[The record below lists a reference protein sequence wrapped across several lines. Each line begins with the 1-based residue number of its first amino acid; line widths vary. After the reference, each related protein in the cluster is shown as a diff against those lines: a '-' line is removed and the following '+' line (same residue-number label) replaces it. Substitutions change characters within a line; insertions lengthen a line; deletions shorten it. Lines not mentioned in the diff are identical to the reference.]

1 MVLTAQQKHKLK
13 KFIKELEACKA
24 AHTEFVTVY
33 IPAGYDINK
42 IINHLAQEQGTASN
56 IKSAATRKNVIDA
69 LERMIQHL
77 KLFKQTP
84 LNGLAVFAGNVL
96 AGEGKTDVKVWSIE
110 PPVPLNTRIYKC
122 DKNFEVE
129 LLRDILDVKEMYGLV
144 VLDRRDASLALLKGK
159 SIIHLMKTHSH
170 VPGKMKAGGQCL
182 MADSVVQL
190 SDGMLPEIKDVHN
203 PNKVKSMVG
212 FSLQDSAVK
221 DKWTVKKNQVYTII
235 TKYPR
240 LEIQASKDHIFFVST
255 NKGIV
260 EKPAEQLKKDD
271 VLIMPEEINVA
282 GRVQKIFAKQ
292 YYNSF
297 TINQQGR
304 NLLFKKR
311 KQKKLLQKK
320 LAKKLNLTQTAISF
334 IEIGKVNV
342 GRDVLKRVCD
352 GLGIDFAQFL
362 KKYAGPYMYKAIKL
376 PDKITPEFAQFLG
389 YYLGDGSIET
399 DRISFF
405 EQRKEVALKYRILFE
420 NLFNLQVSYRFRENK
435 NYHQLRITSR
445 PLVRLVKNEFP
456 EFKLAKTSL
465 IPALILKS
473 KKDVVAA
480 FLKGLF
486 DAEGYA
492 AVNGKVGIGMNNK
505 LLIQQLQM
513 LLLRYSILSSFLEYD
528 NKRNPYSKEK
538 RFSLEL
544 SEKKSLE
551 FFRHFIGFTSQEK
564 STKLNKIIK
573 NKFERSS
580 VRQILLPGTKIRK
593 IIEQAG
599 HNLELFPKVNS
610 FFRNERMMG
619 KEVFKNSILS
629 NVKDKVLYKKL
640 DGICR
645 YKILPVKI
653 AEIRMSKK
661 PSKLIDIS
669 VKTKSFIANGL
680 IVHNSAH
687 RFEQNRALALKDHL
701 KKVADY
707 MKDEFLTREGLKGI
721 IVGGPGP
728 TKYELVEG
736 NFITGDVKKKIIGMK
751 DLSYTEE
758 FGLQELVDKSEDI
771 LANEEIVDEKKA
783 MGQFFEKLAK
793 DPDTVSYGEQEVKKA
808 LGMGAIETLLLS
820 ESLTDEL
827 IDEFEELARQ
837 FSTVVK
843 IISTETREGV
853 QLKDLGGVAAVLRY
867 KLAA

>member
-1 MVLTAQQKHKLK
+1 MTMTAQQKHKLK
-13 KFIKELEACKA
+13 KFVKELEACKA

-42 IINHLAQEQGTASN
+42 IINHLGQEQGTAMN
-56 IKSAATRKNVIDA
+56 IKSAATRKNVTDA

-84 LNGLAVFAGNVL
+84 PNGLAVFAGNVL
-96 AGEGKTDVKVWSIE
+96 AREGKTDVKVWSIE

-122 DKNFEVE
+122 DKYFEVE
-129 LLRDILDVKEMYGLV
+129 LLRDMLDVKEMYGLV
-144 VLDRRDASLALLKGK
+144 VLDRRDAALALLKGK
-159 SIIHLMKTHSH
+159 SIVPLLKTHSH

-182 MADSVVQL
+182 TADSVVQL
-190 SDGMLPEIKDVHN
+190 SDGLLPEIKNVHN
-203 PNKVKSMVG
+203 SNKVKSMVD
-212 FSLQDSAVK
+212 FSLQDSAIK
-221 DKWTVKKNQVYTII
+221 DKWTVKKDQVYTVI

-240 LEIQASKDHIFFVST
+240 LEVQASKDHIFFVST

-271 VLIMPEEINVA
+271 ILIMPEEITVA

-297 TINQQGR
+297 SINQQGR
-304 NLLFKKR
+304 NLLLKKR
-311 KQKKLLQKK
+311 KEKKLLQKQ
-320 LAKKLNLTQTAISF
+320 LAKKLKLTQTAISF
-334 IEIGKVNV
+334 IELGKVNV

-352 GLGIDFAQFL
+352 GLEIEFAQFL
-362 KKYAGPYMYKAIKL
+362 KKYASPCMYKEINL
-376 PDKITPEFAQFLG
+376 PDKITPKFAQFIG
-389 YYLGDGSIET
+389 YYLGGGSIEH

-405 EQRKEVALKYRILFE
+405 EQRKEVALQYKTLFE
-420 NLFNLQVSYRFRENK
+420 NLFNLRVSYRFRENK
-435 NYHQLRITSR
+435 NYHQLRVGGR

-456 EFKLAKTSL
+456 ELKLAKTSS

-486 DAEGYA
+486 DAEGYV
-492 AVNGKVGIGMNNK
+492 AVSGKVGIGMNNK
-505 LLIQQLQM
+505 LVIQQLQM
-513 LLLRYSILSSFLEYD
+513 LLLRFSVLSSFLEY
-528 NKRNPYSKEK
+528 NKGNPHSKEK
-538 RFSLEL
+538 RFSLEI

-551 FFRHFIGFTSQEK
+551 FLMHFIGFTSQEK
-564 STKLNKIIK
+564 SIKLDKMLK
-573 NKFERSS
+573 NKFKRSS
-580 VRQILLPGTKIRK
+580 VRQMLFPGTKIRK
-593 IIEQAG
+593 IIEKAG

-629 NVKDKVLYKKL
+629 NVKDKRLYKEL
-640 DGICR
+640 DVICR
-645 YKILPVKI
+645 HKILPVKI
-653 AEIRMSKK
+653 AKIKISKK

-669 VKTKSFIANGL
+669 VKNKSFIANGL
-680 IVHNSAH
+680 ILHNSAH

-701 KKVADY
+701 NKVADY
-707 MKDEFLTREGLKGI
+707 MKDEFLSREGLKGI

-751 DLSYTEE
+751 DLSYTED
-758 FGLQELVDKSEDI
+758 FGLQELVDKSEDL
-771 LANEEIVDEKKA
+771 LAKEEVVDEKKA
-783 MGQFFEKLAK
+783 MGRFFEKLAK
-793 DPDTVSYGEQEVKKA
+793 DPDTVSYGEAQVKKA
-808 LGMGAIETLLLS
+808 LNMGAVETLLVS
-820 ESLTDEL
+820 ESLSDDL
-827 IDEFEELARQ
+827 IDEFEEIAGQ
-837 FSTVVK
+837 FSTEVK

-853 QLKDLGGVAAVLRY
+853 QLRDIGGVAAVLRY